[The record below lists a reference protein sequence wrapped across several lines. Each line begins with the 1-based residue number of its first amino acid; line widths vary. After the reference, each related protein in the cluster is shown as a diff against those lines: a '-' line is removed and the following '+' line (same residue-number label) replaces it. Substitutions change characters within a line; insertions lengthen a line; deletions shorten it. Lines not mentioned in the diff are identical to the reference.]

1 MTLLQKAAFLLGA
14 IIGALGVSCHAHYED
29 MHDPHLWGD
38 PPVLNGDSTKSP
50 KGTSG
55 TFLAFSFADFMI
67 LRVRRTV

>member
-1 MTLLQKAAFLLGA
+1 MSLLQKAAFLLGA

-29 MHDPHLWGD
+29 MHDPHLWGH

-55 TFLAFSFADFMI
+55 TLLAVV
-67 LRVRRTV
+67 LRRPL